1 MHKSLIQMMRFIP
14 LRVMYG
20 FVAFF
25 VLPAC
30 LVFNRGPVKAISQYF
45 RGRYNLQG
53 TRLALAVWKNH
64 YSMMQMVIDRFAA
77 YAGKK
82 FEFEFEGNEAFKE
95 LESQPKGFIMLSSH
109 IGNSEMVGYS
119 LGSTI
124 KSMSTLAYAGESLA
138 VMENRRRLLA
148 QHNIKLI
155 PVDETF
161 NHIFLLN
168 EALVKGEIVGMPAD
182 RIIGSQK
189 VFSTKFL
196 NAEANFPLGPFATTI
211 QRDVDSIAIFMMKQ
225 SAKRYKL
232 IVRNISLSDE
242 EKSKL
247 SRKEMMSTLGRK
259 YVTELENIVIQYPY
273 QWFNYFDFWNE
284 L

>member
-196 NAEANFPLGPFATTI
+196 
-211 QRDVDSIAIFMMKQ
+211 K
-225 SAKRYKL
+225 
-232 IVRNISLSDE
+232 
-242 EKSKL
+242 
-247 SRKEMMSTLGRK
+247 
-259 YVTELENIVIQYPY
+259 
-273 QWFNYFDFWNE
+273 
-284 L
+284 